1 MKIIKLFAMPI
12 LITGTV
18 ASIIFV
24 AVGFL
29 TMNLLI
35 LLPSVFSLT
44 LIGELIPKFIERG
57 GNNDF

>member
-1 MKIIKLFAMPI
+1 MKIIKLFVMPI
-12 LITGTV
+12 LITSGV

-35 LLPSVFSLT
+35 LLPSVFCLT
-44 LIGELIPKFIERG
+44 LISELIPKFIERG
-57 GNNDF
+57 RE

>member
-1 MKIIKLFAMPI
+1 MKVIIKLFAMPF
-12 LITGTV
+12 LVTGGV
-18 ASIIFV
+18 ASIVFL

-44 LIGELIPKFIERG
+44 LISELIPKAIERG
-57 GNNDF
+57 EE

>member
-1 MKIIKLFAMPI
+1 MKVIKLFTMPV
-12 LITGTV
+12 LITGGV
-18 ASIIFV
+18 ASIVFL

-44 LIGELIPKFIERG
+44 LISKLILKVIERG
-57 GNNDF
+57 E